1 MNVEA
6 TMHTLDMNQIQT
18 IMRAGGGAGASSSN
32 SRTGNRIFAFAM
44 PGNRA
49 HGRSNN
55 GSKQN
60 EIKTKYI
67 NKYLHKRNIQNF
79 YFIY

>member
-32 SRTGNRIFAFAM
+32 SR
-44 PGNRA
+44 RA
-49 HGRSNN
+49 VGTVYLHLRCLAIAHTADQTMA
-55 GSKQN
+55 QN
-60 EIKTKYI
+60 KTK
-67 NKYLHKRNIQNF
+67 
-79 YFIY
+79 